1 MSELKFRNIK
11 NIEDD
16 KVGGLAFGNQG
27 ANSNALWLTPDDTTL
42 KQFIVD
48 INKFIVDDL
57 KLSKVDDDLQTDP
70 TNIVFSTDFVT
81 IKTYSQTYISTP
93 STNTENVH
101 KEKEFLMGYNVF
113 AFNDELQETIPII
126 LKFEYILKNIE
137 ELLSYSG
144 FPRLTFCIRL
154 SVINGNTNM
163 PYIDRNLLC
172 NASTTNRNN
181 GSTSYTILSQDQVES
196 FGFYTK
202 NKMFVDILPRRCIIA
217 GGSNTTFP
225 QPTKSAA
232 FSFYLERT
240 DKFIKYINFGHYS
253 YRNLT
258 ASSSTSDVAVNS
270 LSSSMTY
277 ISIQGGTSI
286 NTNQFVSIPFLSNN
300 IKAANAP
307 FCTFKTADFDPATS
321 VFYDSSNI
329 LACYSDQISA
339 PINSQTIEVKL
350 VNGDIAKYLVYNN
363 KMNKRFFNS
372 ALVSLLFRYDK

>member
-1 MSELKFRNIK
+1 MAEIKFRNIK
-11 NIEDD
+11 NVEDD

-27 ANSNALWLTPDDTTL
+27 ANVNTLWLTPDDTTL

-93 STNTENVH
+93 SSNAENVH

-137 ELLSYSG
+137 EVLSYSG

-154 SVINGNTNM
+154 SVINGNTNI

-172 NASTTNRNN
+172 NATTTTRN
-181 GSTSYTILSQDQVES
+181 SSASYTNLSQDQVES

-217 GGSNTTFP
+217 GCTYTYAP

-253 YRNLT
+253 YRIL
-258 ASSSTSDVAVNS
+258 SSGATSDVAVNS
-270 LSSSMTY
+270 LSSTMTY

-321 VFYDSSNI
+321 VFYDSSDI

-350 VNGDIAKYLVYNN
+350 ANGDIAKYLVYNN